1 MVEIHHEGGTRMTH
15 RQKGILGYCGVF
27 VLAALSLSI
36 LWSGSA
42 YAQEEGPGTV
52 CVLQLAATG
61 EVVAIV
67 VDDTQNVD
75 IAVVVARD
83 NITNL
88 PIRCQDLD
96 RLGVA
101 VANQE
106 PFRVTLTTTIYDNQG
121 VVKCTKGPFS
131 IPPNGGQGVTYKDC
145 V

>member
-1 MVEIHHEGGTRMTH
+1 MVKLQHGGGTRMTH
-15 RQKGILGYCGVF
+15 RQKGILSYYGVF

-106 PFRVTLTTTIYDNQG
+106 SFKVTFTTTIYTNQG
-121 VVKCTKGPFS
+121 EEKCSKGPFVL
-131 IPPNGGQGVTYKDC
+131 PPNGGQGVTYKDC